1 MEPGRSRAG
10 RGRYAR
16 TLDDKDLARIRQ
28 TMDLLRDPPQLIR
41 IGAGDSTL
49 TVTDRS
55 GAESTWRID
64 RKWVR
69 QKVEGGGDLE
79 TLARW
84 DGEDLVIERKV
95 DGGGR
100 ITATCRL
107 GLGGSRLVVFVD
119 VAGLPQPLALR
130 WLYDPADS
138 AGAAPDGR

>member
-1 MEPGRSRAG
+1 MDGG
-10 RGRYAR
+10 HYAR
-16 TLDDKDLARIRQ
+16 TFDEKELARMRQ
-28 TMDLLRDPPQLIR
+28 TMDLLRDPPRRIS

-55 GAESTWRID
+55 GTESTWRID
-64 RKWVR
+64 KRWVR

-79 TLARW
+79 TMARW
-84 DGEDLVIERKV
+84 NGEDLVIERKV

-138 AGAAPDGR
+138 AGTAPDGR